1 MTQKN
6 RAQQNEPDIRLQP
19 EGTENRERIALELI
33 ARFSQQDLASETVQE
48 RLAVE
53 LCGLFNAQAAYVL
66 TLEGLTAKIIG
77 YHAQKGKGYKSDG
90 ISPDWEKGWVE
101 KAMQE
106 KAGACTRAGE
116 SQAEF
121 QLPKPLAELEMP
133 YWLCAPLITE
143 GESLG
148 ALIVLGENSP
158 CEAKDRT
165 LLSLIADAL
174 APKIPYQAMVHNLKT
189 IRDQLMHSRN
199 VLRALFDSFPD
210 SLYIVDQ
217 NYLLTAVNMARARRT
232 KQHPN
237 QLVGKPCYQALFGR
251 AEPCPECR
259 VRVSLARGENTSRTR
274 RERQASG
281 EILEWEIYSYPIR
294 NSENQ
299 VVQAIL
305 LEQDITDKL
314 HLELTLAQSE
324 KLAAMGQWAA
334 SLAHEI
340 NNPLTAIIA
349 NAQLLRKEIPPE
361 DDKHELVELIA
372 LAGER
377 ANQVVRNLLDLARKD
392 EYLFGPTDINQTI
405 RKSLDFLQ
413 HELAARAINLIY
425 EPAESLPLVNASPDH
440 LQGVWLNL
448 LTNAMDSTEDLPGE
462 IRISTAL
469 KANDVQVVI
478 EDNGRGIPAERLERI
493 FEPFFTTKA
502 PGRGTGLGLAV
513 CDRIIKQHGGR
524 ILVESQPGLG
534 TRFTVILP
542 IT

>member
-1 MTQKN
+1 MTRNNQSK
-6 RAQQNEPDIRLQP
+6 QSEPNVGSQP
-19 EGTENRERIALELI
+19 EGKVNRERTALELI
-33 ARFSQQDLASETVQE
+33 ACFSQQDLASEAVQE
-48 RLAVE
+48 RLAFE
-53 LCGLFNAQAAYVL
+53 LCALFNAQAAYVL
-66 TLEGLTAKIIG
+66 TLQGLSAKIIG
-77 YHAQKGKGYKSDG
+77 YHAQQGKSSRSHE
-90 ISPDWEKGWVE
+90 IRLDWEKGWVE

-106 KAGACTRAGE
+106 KAGASSIAWEGR
-116 SQAEF
+116 AEF
-121 QLPKPLAELEMP
+121 RLPEPLARLGLP
-133 YWLCAPLITE
+133 YWLCASLVAE
-143 GESLG
+143 GESIG
-148 ALIVLGENSP
+148 SLIVLGENSSFQ
-158 CEAKDRT
+158 ADDQS
-165 LLSLIADAL
+165 LLGFIGNAL
-174 APKIPYQAMVHNLKT
+174 APKIPYQAMVYDLQT
-189 IRDQLMHSRN
+189 IRDQLMRSRN
-199 VLRALFDSFPD
+199 ILRALFDSFPD

-217 NYLLTAVNMARARRT
+217 NYLLTAVNLARARRAQ
-232 KQHPN
+232 QHPS
-237 QLVGKPCYQALFGR
+237 QLVGKACYQALFGR
-251 AEPCPECR
+251 KDPCLECR
-259 VRVSLARGENTSRTR
+259 VRTTLESGENATRTWRDRQTS
-274 RERQASG
+274 G
-281 EILEWEIYSYPIR
+281 DILEWEIFSYPIR
-294 NSENQ
+294 DNENR

-349 NAQLLRKEIPPE
+349 NAQLLKKEIPPE
-361 DDKHELVELIA
+361 DDRHELVELIA

-405 RKSLDFLQ
+405 RRSLDFLQ

-425 EPAESLPLVNASPDH
+425 EPDDSLPLVNASPDH

-462 IRISTAL
+462 IRISTSL
-469 KANDVQVVI
+469 IANDIQVVI
-478 EDNGRGIPAERLERI
+478 ADNGRGIPAERLERI

-513 CDRIIKQHGGR
+513 CKRIIKQHGGR
-524 ILVESQPGLG
+524 IQVESQPGSG

-542 IT
+542 VT